1 MIILLLKVG
10 WVIMKIELFPIKNE
24 FNGER
29 CYVHAR
35 GLIMPS
41 GFGIMTMQ
49 KLELSGCDVFYGLEM
64 TKTCDYGE
72 HFSPIVDCKNLKR
85 RYLDGGTSYA
95 MSDATP
101 FYHKKTGKIILT
113 GHKVMYGAD
122 NALLKAPR
130 PRSTMYAV
138 YNDETGDFEPFRE
151 VEMPD
156 GDKYFS
162 AGAGC
167 AQILENE
174 SGELLIPFYYQ
185 SLEQARTPQHSCYS
199 VSVMRCS
206 FDGEEIRVIEIGNSI
221 SVKEPRGL
229 CEPSAAKFG
238 DKYFF
243 ALRND
248 VTSYVCQSEDGIHLG
263 EPRELCFDDGENVGS
278 YNTQTHWL
286 VGGGRLWLVYTRRG
300 ANNDHVSRNRAPLF
314 IAEFDTERMCLIRE
328 TEQVAVPERGAR
340 LGNFGCQ
347 SFSDEVGYVYA
358 AEWMQGPE
366 KWQGCVK
373 HGSDNTVWVAK
384 ISY

>member
-1 MIILLLKVG
+1 
-10 WVIMKIELFPIKNE
+10 MKIERIQIKNPS

-35 GLIMPS
+35 GLIMPD

-64 TKTCDYGE
+64 TKTDDFGE
-72 HFSPIVDCKNLKR
+72 SFSPIVYCENLKR
-85 RYLDGGTSYA
+85 RYLDDGSSYA

-113 GHKVMYGAD
+113 GHKVMYSKD
-122 NALLKAPR
+122 NALLGAPR
-130 PRSTMYAV
+130 PRSTMYSV
-138 YNDETGDFEPFRE
+138 YNEATGDFEPFRE
-151 VEMPD
+151 VVMPD

-162 AGAGC
+162 SGAGC
-167 AQILENE
+167 SQILETE
-174 SGELLIPFYYQ
+174 SGELLIPIYF
-185 SLEQARTPQHSCYS
+185 SNLEASRDPLHTCTY
-199 VSVMRCS
+199 VTVMRCS
-206 FDGEEIRVIEIGNSI
+206 FDGEEIRCLETGNEMT
-221 SVKEPRGL
+221 VDVPRGL
-229 CEPSAAKFG
+229 GEPSIVKFG
-238 DKYFF
+238 DEY
-243 ALRND
+243 LLSIRND
-248 VTSYVCQSEDGIHLG
+248 ETSYVTKSKDGLNY
-263 EPRELCFDDGENVGS
+263 EAPTPLCFDDGSNLGS

-286 VGGGRLWLVYTRRG
+286 VGGGKPWLVYTRRG

-314 IAEFDTERMCLIRE
+314 IAEFDPERMCVIRE
-328 TEQVAVPERGAR
+328 TERVAVPERGAR

-366 KWQGCVK
+366 KWQGCMK

-384 ISY
+384 ITY